1 MRPPRPRPRIPLHW
15 SDNSAMAIRLGT
27 EDKKK
32 RWIAMISVSLALTW
46 FAHTLWQ
53 LETGP
58 SSAPPPPSA
67 SEPMPSPAQVS
78 RGSAEPGPPAQHL
91 ESASS
96 LDPTLHPERM
106 AMAENTVYTGTSRNI
121 FSKDS
126 LPPVAASAIESP
138 IASAR
143 TGPAALAGPPPPPPI
158 DLKFYG
164 FAKEQNGRQLVFLM
178 HGEDVFIAGQGDI
191 VDGRYKILQI
201 QDNSIVVEDLA
212 YNNQQTLPLQL
223 S

>member
-1 MRPPRPRPRIPLHW
+1 
-15 SDNSAMAIRLGT
+15 MAIRLGT

-58 SSAPPPPSA
+58 SSAPPPAATESTA
-67 SEPMPSPAQVS
+67 STPASTSNRVGTATGKS
-78 RGSAEPGPPAQHL
+78 AQHV
-91 ESASS
+91 ESATS
-96 LDPTLHPERM
+96 LDPTLHPEWM
-106 AMAENTVYTGTSRNI
+106 AMAENTVYSGTSRNI

-126 LPPVAASAIESP
+126 LPPVQETAIEKP

-143 TGPAALAGPPPPPPI
+143 TDGALAPSGPPPPPPI

-164 FAKEQNGRQLVFLM
+164 FAKQQNGRKLVFLM
-178 HGEDVFIAGQGDI
+178 HGEDIFIAGVGDI
-191 VDGRYKILQI
+191 VDGRYKVI
-201 QDNSIVVEDLA
+201 QVNDNSVVVEDLA
-212 YNNQQTLPLQL
+212 YTNQQTLPLL
-223 S
+223 VS

>member
-1 MRPPRPRPRIPLHW
+1 M
-15 SDNSAMAIRLGT
+15 AMRLGT

-32 RWIAMISVSLALTW
+32 RLIAIVSVSLALT
-46 FAHTLWQ
+46 FIAHTVWQ
-53 LETGP
+53 LASGP
-58 SSAPPPPSA
+58 SAASPPVASESIAPPAPI
-67 SEPMPSPAQVS
+67 S
-78 RGSAEPGPPAQHL
+78 RSTAESGQQAQHV

-96 LDPTLHPERM
+96 LDPTLHPEWM

-126 LPPVAASAIESP
+126 LPPVRAIEAP
-138 IASAR
+138 IAPVR
-143 TGPAALAGPPPPPPI
+143 TGPVPIAGPLPPPPI

-164 FAKEQNGRQLVFLM
+164 FAKQQSGRRLVFLM

-191 VDGRYKILQI
+191 VNGRYKVVQV

-212 YNNQQTLPLQL
+212 YNNQQVLPLQIN
-223 S
+223 